1 MMTIHDTESVFFMP
15 TVVLTSSTGHLSIA
29 PFSMIS
35 TKAETTKTWR
45 KKKKKNTKKTFMNI
59 FGIYVLH
66 FTFLGV
72 AKRRHS
78 LHINVKQ

>member
-45 KKKKKNTKKTFMNI
+45 RKKKKTKQKKTFINI

-66 FTFLGV
+66 FLGV